1 MPQGDEEWLQAR
13 VGKVTASRMG
23 DMMAK
28 TKSGWGAS
36 REQYAAELLSELIN
50 GKPYQGYVTG
60 PMAQGILNEPD
71 ARVEYEFEKGVRVE
85 EVGFIP
91 HPNIHRA
98 GASPDGYVGSEGLI
112 EIKCMQPS
120 GHVAVLRTLK
130 ISDSHIKQMQFQMAC
145 TGRQW
150 CDYVA
155 YNPNYNPP
163 YRCWIS
169 RVYRDENL
177 IRTLEDH
184 TRIFLQE
191 LDLALADLRAKHERE
206 RAA

>member
-13 VGKVTASRMG
+13 VGKITASRMG

-36 REQYAAELLSELIN
+36 REGYAAELISERIN
-50 GKPYQGYVTG
+50 GKPFQGYVSGAMVAGT
-60 PMAQGILNEPD
+60 LNEPD
-71 ARVEYEFEKGVRVE
+71 ARAEYEFERNVKVV

-91 HPNIHRA
+91 HPTIVMA
-98 GASPDGYVGSEGLI
+98 GASPDGFVGDDGLI
-112 EIKCMQPS
+112 EIKCMEPK
-120 GHVAVLRTLK
+120 GHVAVLRTKK

-145 TGRQW
+145 TGRMW
-150 CDYVA
+150 CDYCA
-155 YNPNYNPP
+155 YNPNYDPP
-163 YRCWIS
+163 YRTWIS
-169 RVYRDENL
+169 RVYRDEDM

-184 TRIFLQE
+184 TRLFLQE
-191 LDLALADLRAKHERE
+191 LDQALAELRAEYERE